1 VALVAALALVVLA
14 SLLTRP
20 NAVAVEVAGRTVGV
34 VGSEAEV
41 KQAVAELE
49 RELTAQGWVEPENC
63 RELSLVPVRVPAAQV
78 VGPAELKEAL
88 RRALAFTV
96 QAAAIRVDGKIVA
109 WVRDR
114 QVAEKVLDE
123 VKEAYLAGEGKV
135 LEVDT
140 EEEVKVESGEVLTSE
155 VVAPETAVQLL
166 REGVPYTAKYTV
178 AAGDSLWSIAR
189 AHGTSVEELRA
200 ANPQLQGDFLQ
211 IGDELRLVRVEPP
224 LHYVVT
230 REVQEEERIPY
241 PVEIRQDS
249 SLYRGQEKVRQEGQ
263 PGVRAVTYR
272 VVERNGVTV
281 SHSEVDRR
289 VIREPVA
296 KVIARGTKRL
306 VVASRG
312 EAPAVLSWPVS
323 GRITSTYGYRG
334 REFHPALDIA
344 APSGTPVR
352 AAAAGTVVFAGY
364 EGGYGRMIVIDH
376 GGGLVTRYAH
386 LSSVAVEVGEAVERG
401 QRIGS
406 VGESGRATG
415 PHLHFEVLVDG
426 SPRNPYNY
434 L

>member
-1 VALVAALALVVLA
+1 MRWRSGPRGRSRPGKSRKGAGKTAPLVRAAGRRPGGRTGEGNGSGKGKSKGKRSSPPPLGGPGQWARKAASTARNWAHKGRSFFAQEGWANRVRVGSQLLIRYPRLRIAGVALVAALALVVLA

-224 LHYVVT
+224 LHCVVT

-241 PVEIRQDS
+241 PVEIR
-249 SLYRGQEKVRQEGQ
+249 
-263 PGVRAVTYR
+263 
-272 VVERNGVTV
+272 
-281 SHSEVDRR
+281 
-289 VIREPVA
+289 
-296 KVIARGTKRL
+296 
-306 VVASRG
+306 
-312 EAPAVLSWPVS
+312 
-323 GRITSTYGYRG
+323 
-334 REFHPALDIA
+334 
-344 APSGTPVR
+344 
-352 AAAAGTVVFAGY
+352 
-364 EGGYGRMIVIDH
+364 
-376 GGGLVTRYAH
+376 
-386 LSSVAVEVGEAVERG
+386 
-401 QRIGS
+401 
-406 VGESGRATG
+406 
-415 PHLHFEVLVDG
+415 
-426 SPRNPYNY
+426 
-434 L
+434 